1 MNRIKI
7 VGTAIEYLSSNAKL
21 AVNKSDGKLL
31 FTSEK
36 TAPIN

>member
-7 VGTAIEYLSSNAKL
+7 VGSAIEYLSSNAKL
-21 AVNKSDGKLL
+21 PVNKSDGKLL
-31 FTSEK
+31 FTGEK